1 MGLNAFLVKTDYL
14 KQKAHSLPEEPG
26 VYQFLD
32 DQGRIIYVG
41 KAKNLR
47 RRVLSYFNRT
57 IDDPKTRILV
67 RHIHDIKHMVVET
80 EMDALLL
87 ENSLIKKYK
96 PRYNIQLKDDKSY
109 PWIVLEN
116 EHFPRVFYTRNVV
129 KDGSLYFGPYTSVS
143 LVRTMLAMFR
153 DVFKL
158 RTCNLD
164 LSPYK
169 IKQGKYKPC
178 LEYHIKNCMAPC
190 IGLQSHE
197 EYMHNIEQIKK
208 ILSGKTREVI
218 AYFKKQMLQYAE
230 NLEFEKAQ
238 EIKEHIEQLENYQS
252 RSTVVNPNLK
262 DLEVYSILDEEKI
275 AFVNYMKVVEGKVI
289 QFLSTHVNK
298 KLNESPQ
305 EILVHFILNIR
316 ENKQSGISNAQEIL
330 VPFEIGLHIPGIE
343 IKVPKIGDKKK
354 LLDLSLK
361 NLEYYKHDYYKN
373 KEATDPNYRALKLLE
388 QVKNDLQAKNLP
400 IHIECF
406 DNSNL
411 QGTNPVSSCVV
422 FKYGKPSK
430 KDYRRFSIK
439 SVEGPDDYKT
449 MEEVIYRRY
458 KRLLEEKA
466 DLPDLIVIDGG
477 KGQLSAALK
486 SLKKLGIH
494 NQVDII
500 SIAKR
505 FEEIY
510 KPNDIYPLYI
520 SRNSYTLKLIQ
531 QIRDEAHRFG
541 IEYHRQKRQKQML
554 SSEILSLK
562 GIGLKTYEKLIDY
575 FGSIEKIKNAS
586 VEELKKILDSQKAQ
600 IIYNHFHPLNKNADE
615 TN

>member
-1 MGLNAFLVKTDYL
+1 MKIEEL
-14 KQKAHSLPEEPG
+14 KQKALSLPEVPG

-32 DQGRIIYVG
+32 NKGTIIYVG
-41 KAKNLR
+41 KAKNLK
-47 RRVLSYFNRT
+47 RRVTSYFNRT
-57 IDDPKTRILV
+57 VEDPKTRILI
-67 RHIHDIKHMVVET
+67 RHIHDVKHMVVET

-109 PWIVLEN
+109 PWIVIKN
-116 EHFPRVFYTRNVV
+116 EPFPRVFYTRNIV
-129 KDGSLYFGPYTSVS
+129 KDGSLYYGPYTSVS
-143 LVRTMLAMFR
+143 MVRTMLAMFR

-164 LSPYK
+164 LSQEK

-190 IGLQSHE
+190 IGKQSE
-197 EYMHNIEQIKK
+197 QEYMRNIEQIKK

-218 AYFKKQMLQYAE
+218 AYFKKKMLEHAQ
-230 NLEFEKAQ
+230 NLEFKKAQ
-238 EIKEHIEQLENYQS
+238 EIKENIEELENYQS

-262 DLEVYSILDEEKI
+262 DLEVYTILDEQNI
-275 AFVNYMKVVEGKVI
+275 AFVNYMKVVEGKVV
-289 QFLSTHVNK
+289 QFLSTHVTK
-298 KLNESPQ
+298 KLNETPQ
-305 EILVHFILNIR
+305 DILVHFILDIR

-330 VPFEIGLHIPGIE
+330 VPFNIDLNIPGVG

-354 LLDLSLK
+354 LLDLSFK
-361 NLEYYKHDYYKN
+361 NLEYYRKEYYKN
-373 KEATDPNYRALKLLE
+373 KEATDPNQRAIKLLE
-388 QVKNDLQAKNLP
+388 QVKNDLQLRNLP

-422 FKYGKPSK
+422 FRYGKPSK

-439 SVEGPDDYKT
+439 SIQGSDDYKT

-458 KRLLEEKA
+458 KRLLEENKP
-466 DLPDLIVIDGG
+466 LPDMIVIDGG
-477 KGQLSAALK
+477 KGQLSAALT

-510 KPNDIYPLYI
+510 KPNDNYPLYI

-541 IEYHRQKRQKQML
+541 IEYHRKLREKNMI
-554 SSEILSLK
+554 SSELLALK
-562 GIGLKTYEKLIDY
+562 GIGLKTYQKLIDY
-575 FGSIEKIKNAS
+575 FGTIENIKKAS
-586 VEELKKILDSQKAQ
+586 VEELKKVVDSQKAK
-600 IIYNHFHPLNKNADE
+600 IIHKHFHNSNVK
-615 TN
+615 TND